1 MRRCGPSSTEAALE
15 LAPKTI
21 ISRYG
26 LVNGSSF
33 FQGAVEHGVF
43 AGRPL
48 EGLALGV
55 VLPFKEGA
63 QSLFR

>member
-1 MRRCGPSSTEAALE
+1 MD
-15 LAPKTI
+15 
-21 ISRYG
+21 
-26 LVNGSSF
+26 GSSF

-48 EGLALGV
+48 EGLALGA
-55 VLPFKEGA
+55 VLPIKEGA